1 MERRVFLQGIGT
13 VSALPEAFMR
23 TAALTGIAGIAAS
36 RQAPAFA
43 QELKTVRIGQVGLG
57 SHSFLQALINP
68 PKDFTGTV
76 KVVCSG
82 VWDDYPGVA
91 EAMGKRGYGKP
102 YQDLGQLI
110 SDSDGLHIE
119 HADYRRVLEFARPAL
134 EAGKPVFIN
143 RPFTATIADA
153 EEAVR
158 LARAFDAPLM
168 SASTAEFQ
176 PEIAEIRKFAMEK
189 GPIRSYEAYLPEQIF
204 SWMFPHVINAS
215 HAAFGGGID
224 SAYFTGTY
232 NLDMRK
238 WVDEKLP
245 LGASLC
251 VLTWKSRDNQPPM
264 IGMNQ
269 IGDFPAPQI
278 HFNVF
283 GAGEN
288 RMFTA
293 GQNRYSYMHK
303 TLYALYTERK
313 IPRPYEALLEEHRA
327 LVATNVSRLTGRAVK
342 LDSLGGDDAV
352 PWSDEI
358 RRYLIRKCLDTKS

>member
-1 MERRVFLQGIGT
+1 MDTRRSFFGK
-13 VSALPEAFMR
+13 
-23 TAALTGIAGIAAS
+23 AALTGIAGIAAS
-36 RQAPAFA
+36 RRAPVFA
-43 QELKTVRIGQVGLG
+43 QALNSMRIGQIGLG
-57 SHSFLQALINP
+57 SHSFLLALLNP
-68 PKDFTGTV
+68 PKDFPGKV
-76 KVVCSG
+76 KIVSSG

-91 EAMGKRGYGKP
+91 EAMGKRGYGTP
-102 YQDLGQLI
+102 YRDFEKLI
-110 SDSDGLHIE
+110 KDSDGLHIE

-153 EEAVR
+153 EEGIR
-158 LARAFDAPLM
+158 LARAYNAPLM

-176 PEIAEIRKFAMEK
+176 PEITEIQKFAKEK
-189 GPIRSYEAYLPEQIF
+189 GPIRSYETYLPEQIF
-204 SWMFPHVINAS
+204 TWMFPHVINAS
-215 HAAFGGGID
+215 HAAFGGGIET
-224 SAYFTGTY
+224 AYFTGTY

-238 WVDEKLP
+238 WIDEKLP

-251 VLTWKSRDNQPPM
+251 ILTWKSRDGQPSL

-293 GQNRYSYMHK
+293 GPNRYSYMHK

-327 LVATNVSRLTGRAVK
+327 LVATNVSRLTGRAIR

-358 RRYLIRKCLDTKS
+358 RGYMVTRCLGIKG

>member
-1 MERRVFLQGIGT
+1 MESRR
-13 VSALPEAFMR
+13 AFMR
-23 TAALTGIAGIAAS
+23 KGASAGIAGITAS
-36 RQAPAFA
+36 MRPPAFA
-43 QELKTVRIGQVGLG
+43 RSLNAMRIGQAGLG
-57 SHSFLQALINP
+57 SHSFLLALMNP
-68 PKDFTGTV
+68 PKDFPGKV
-76 KVVCSG
+76 KIVCSG

-91 EAMGKRGYGKP
+91 ETMGKRNYGKP
-102 YQDLGQLI
+102 YSDLGKLI
-110 SDSDGLHIE
+110 ADSDGLHIE
-119 HADYRRVLEFARPAL
+119 HADYRRALEFARPAL

-153 EEAVR
+153 EETVR
-158 LARAFDAPLM
+158 IARSYDAPLM

-176 PEIAEIRKFAMEK
+176 PEITEIQKFAREK
-189 GPIRSYEAYLPEQIF
+189 GPVRSYETYLPEQVF
-204 SWMFPHVINAS
+204 PWMFPHVINAS

-224 SAYFTGTY
+224 SAYFTGTF
-232 NLDMRK
+232 NMDMRK

-251 VLTWKSRDNQPPM
+251 VLTWKSRDGQPPM

-283 GAGEN
+283 GAAEN
-288 RMFTA
+288 KMFVA
-293 GQNRYSYMHK
+293 GPNRYSYMHAA
-303 TLYALYTERK
+303 LYALYTERK

-327 LVATNVSRLTGRAVK
+327 LVAANASRLTGRVVR
-342 LDSLGGDDAV
+342 LDSLGGGDSV

-358 RRYLIRKCLDTKS
+358 RRYLIRRTLGVKS